1 MRLDHLLTD
10 IGLDDNRASGVEV
23 AELTLDSRQV
33 VDGTLF
39 IAIQGSVGHGMDYI
53 DAAIASGASAVIYDD
68 WDGPVPNMIPALY
81 IPGLRRQI
89 GRIAHT
95 FYGNPCSGMRVVGVT
110 GTNGKTTTVHFIA
123 QLADQLGLK
132 AARIGTLGVSVGAEK
147 IIESDRTTPDAI
159 TLASIFAALRDKGVN
174 FVAMEVSSH
183 ALDQGRV
190 DGIPFTVGV
199 MTNLTR
205 DHLDYHHTMAAYGEA
220 KARLFR
226 DFDLQAAV
234 FNLDDAFCR
243 TLAEHARPA
252 TVTTYGYGAEHID
265 IQAIQPVAHGSTIHV
280 STNGVGYELK
290 TSLLGAFNALNM
302 MAAIAAIT
310 TLFPEDIEQVLTF
323 IPKLQTAPGRMEW
336 FRVPNFATVVID
348 YAHTPDALENAIKT
362 CQNHCDGEV
371 WSVFGCGG
379 DRDVGKRP
387 LMGCVASEWSDHV
400 VLTSDNPRSESPQKI
415 IDEIRSG
422 MTKAPVLE
430 ELDRAQAIRF
440 VVENA
445 ATDDWV
451 LVAGKGHENT
461 QTIGQT
467 TAVYS
472 DRAEVARLFGLINS
486 EVQHASSCIE

>member
-1 MRLDHLLTD
+1 MRLDCLLAE
-10 IGLDDNRASGVEV
+10 IGLDDDRASGVDV
-23 AELTLDSRQV
+23 AGLTLDSRQV
-33 VDGTLF
+33 ADGILF
-39 IAIQGSVGHGMDYI
+39 VAIQGSAGHGMDYI

-68 WDGPVPNMIPALY
+68 WDGPVPNMIPVLHV
-81 IPGLRRQI
+81 PGLRRQI
-89 GRIAHT
+89 GCVAHA

-205 DHLDYHHTMAAYGEA
+205 DHLDYHQTMAAYGEA

-226 DFDLQAAV
+226 DFDLQAVV
-234 FNLDDAFCR
+234 FNVDDFFCR
-243 TLAEHARPA
+243 TLTEHVRPG

-280 STNGVGYELK
+280 SINGVGYELK
-290 TSLLGAFNALNM
+290 TSLLGAFNSSNM
-302 MAAIAAIT
+302 MAAIAVIT
-310 TLFPEDIEQVLTF
+310 SLFPEDIEKVLTF
-323 IPKLQTAPGRMEW
+323 TPKLQAAPGRMEW
-336 FRVPNFATVVID
+336 FRAPNFATVVID

-362 CQNHCDGEV
+362 CRDHCDGEV

-387 LMGCVASEWSDHV
+387 LMGRVASEWSDRV

-415 IDEIRSG
+415 VDEIRTG

-451 LVAGKGHENT
+451 LLAGKGHENT

-472 DRAEVARLFGLINS
+472 DRAEVARLFGLMNS

>member
-1 MRLDHLLTD
+1 MRLDRLLAE
-10 IGLDDNRASGVEV
+10 IGLDDDRASGVDV
-23 AELTLDSRQV
+23 AGLTLDSRQV

-39 IAIQGSVGHGMDYI
+39 VAIQGSAGHGMDYI
-53 DAAIASGASAVIYDD
+53 DAAITSGASAVIYDG
-68 WDGPVPNMIPALY
+68 WDGPVPNMIPALH

-89 GRIAHT
+89 GCIAHA

-147 IIESDRTTPDAI
+147 ISESERTTPDAI
-159 TLASIFAALRDKGVN
+159 TLASIFAELRDKGVK

-183 ALDQGRV
+183 ALDQGRA

-205 DHLDYHHTMAAYGEA
+205 DHLDYHQTMEAYGEA

-234 FNLDDAFCR
+234 FNVDDAFCR
-243 TLAEHARPA
+243 TMLEHALPA
-252 TVTTYGYGAEHID
+252 TITTYGYGAAHVD
-265 IQAIQPVAHGSTIHV
+265 MQAIQPIAHGSRIHV
-280 STNGVGYELK
+280 SINGVCYELK
-290 TSLLGAFNALNM
+290 TSLLGAFNASNM
-302 MAAIAAIT
+302 MAAIATIT
-310 TLFPEDIEQVLTF
+310 ALFPEDIEQILAL
-323 IPKLQTAPGRMEW
+323 ISKLQAAPGRMEW
-336 FRVPNFATVVID
+336 FGAANFATVVID

-362 CQNHCDGEV
+362 CQTHCNGEV

-387 LMGCVASEWSDHV
+387 LMGRVASEWSDHV

-415 IDEIRSG
+415 VDEIRSG

-451 LVAGKGHENT
+451 LLAGKGHENT

-472 DRAEVARLFGLINS
+472 DRAEVARLFGLMNS
-486 EVQHASSCIE
+486 EVQHAS

>member
-1 MRLDHLLTD
+1 MRLDRLLAT
-10 IGLDDNRASGVEV
+10 IGLEDQRASGLEV
-23 AELTLDSRQV
+23 VGLTLDSRQV
-33 VDGTLF
+33 ADGILF
-39 IAIQGSVGHGMDYI
+39 VAIQGSAGHGMDYI

-68 WDGPVPNMIPALY
+68 WDGPVPNMIPVLHV
-81 IPGLRRQI
+81 PGLRRQI
-89 GRIAHT
+89 GCVAHA

-205 DHLDYHHTMAAYGEA
+205 DHLDYHQTMAAYGEA

-226 DFDLQAAV
+226 DFDLQAVV
-234 FNLDDAFCR
+234 FNVDDFFCR
-243 TLAEHARPA
+243 TLTEHARPG

-280 STNGVGYELK
+280 SINGVGYELK
-290 TSLLGAFNALNM
+290 TSLLGAFNSSNM
-302 MAAIAAIT
+302 MAAIAVIT
-310 TLFPEDIEQVLTF
+310 TLFPEDIEKVLTF
-323 IPKLQTAPGRMEW
+323 TPKLQAAPGRMEW
-336 FRVPNFATVVID
+336 FRAPNFATVVID

-362 CQNHCDGEV
+362 CRDHCDGEV

-387 LMGCVASEWSDHV
+387 LMGRVASEWSDRV

-415 IDEIRSG
+415 VDEIRTG

-451 LVAGKGHENT
+451 LLAGKGHENT

-472 DRAEVARLFGLINS
+472 DRAEVARLFGLMNS

>member
-1 MRLDHLLTD
+1 MRLDRLLAE
-10 IGLDDNRASGVEV
+10 IGLDDDRASGVDV
-23 AELTLDSRQV
+23 AGLTLDSRQV

-39 IAIQGSVGHGMDYI
+39 VAIQGSAGHGMDYI
-53 DAAIASGASAVIYDD
+53 DAAITSGASAVIYDG
-68 WDGPVPNMIPALY
+68 WDGPVPNMIPALRV
-81 IPGLRRQI
+81 PGLRRQI
-89 GRIAHT
+89 GCIAHA

-147 IIESDRTTPDAI
+147 ISESERTTPDAI
-159 TLASIFAALRDKGVN
+159 TLASIFAELRDKGVK

-183 ALDQGRV
+183 ALDQGRA

-205 DHLDYHHTMAAYGEA
+205 DHLDYHQTMEAYGEA

-234 FNLDDAFCR
+234 FNVDDAFCR
-243 TLAEHARPA
+243 TMLEHALPA
-252 TVTTYGYGAEHID
+252 TITTYGYGAAHVD
-265 IQAIQPVAHGSTIHV
+265 MQAIQPIAHGSRIHV
-280 STNGVGYELK
+280 SINGVGYELK
-290 TSLLGAFNALNM
+290 TSLLGAFNASNM
-302 MAAIAAIT
+302 MAAIATIT
-310 TLFPEDIEQVLTF
+310 ALFPEDIEQILAL
-323 IPKLQTAPGRMEW
+323 ISKLQAAPGRMEW
-336 FRVPNFATVVID
+336 FGAANFATVVID

-362 CQNHCDGEV
+362 CQTHCNGEV

-387 LMGCVASEWSDHV
+387 LMGRVASEWSDHV

-415 IDEIRSG
+415 VDEIRSG

-451 LVAGKGHENT
+451 LLAGKGHENT

-472 DRAEVARLFGLINS
+472 DRAEVARLFGLMNS
-486 EVQHASSCIE
+486 EVQHAS

>member
-1 MRLDHLLTD
+1 
-10 IGLDDNRASGVEV
+10 
-23 AELTLDSRQV
+23 
-33 VDGTLF
+33 
-39 IAIQGSVGHGMDYI
+39 
-53 DAAIASGASAVIYDD
+53 
-68 WDGPVPNMIPALY
+68 
-81 IPGLRRQI
+81 
-89 GRIAHT
+89 
-95 FYGNPCSGMRVVGVT
+95 
-110 GTNGKTTTVHFIA
+110 
-123 QLADQLGLK
+123 
-132 AARIGTLGVSVGAEK
+132 
-147 IIESDRTTPDAI
+147 
-159 TLASIFAALRDKGVN
+159 
-174 FVAMEVSSH
+174 MEVSSH

-190 DGIPFTVGV
+190 DGIPFTVGL

-205 DHLDYHHTMAAYGEA
+205 DHLDYHQTMEAYGEA

-234 FNLDDAFCR
+234 FNVDDAFCR
-243 TLAEHARPA
+243 TLTEHARSA

-280 STNGVGYELK
+280 SINGVGYELK
-290 TSLLGAFNALNM
+290 TSLLGAFNSSNM
-302 MAAIAAIT
+302 MAAIAVIT
-310 TLFPEDIEQVLTF
+310 TLFPEDIEKVLTF
-323 IPKLQTAPGRMEW
+323 IPKLQAAPGRMEW
-336 FRVPNFATVVID
+336 FRAPNFATVVID

-362 CQNHCDGEV
+362 CRDHCDGEV

-387 LMGCVASEWSDHV
+387 LMGRVASEWSDHV

-415 IDEIRSG
+415 VDEIRSG

-451 LVAGKGHENT
+451 LLAGKGHENT

-472 DRAEVARLFGLINS
+472 DRAEVARLFGLMNP
-486 EVQHASSCIE
+486 EVQHAS